1 MRIQIQA
8 NDCDQTAISAEV
20 VSAQLAFVTFKT
32 ENSCYRSKEA
42 VTLTGDDARELA
54 KALLSAADA
63 IDFMKINEF
72 ALP

>member
-1 MRIQIQA
+1 MRIKIQA
-8 NDCDQTAISAEV
+8 DDCDQTAISAEV

-32 ENSCYRSKEA
+32 ESSRYPSKEA

>member
-1 MRIQIQA
+1 MHIKIQA
-8 NDCDQTAISAEV
+8 DDCDQTAISAEV
-20 VSAQLAFVTFKT
+20 VSAQLAFVTFRT
-32 ENSCYRSKEA
+32 ENSRYHSKEA

>member
-1 MRIQIQA
+1 MHIKIQA

-32 ENSCYRSKEA
+32 DESRYRSNEA

>member
-1 MRIQIQA
+1 MHIKIQA

-20 VSAQLAFVTFKT
+20 VSAQMAFVTFKT
-32 ENSCYRSKEA
+32 QKSRYHPKDG
-42 VTLTGDDARELA
+42 VTLTGNDARELA

>member
-1 MRIQIQA
+1 MHIKIQP

-32 ENSCYRSKEA
+32 ENSRYHPKEG

-54 KALLSAADA
+54 KALVSAADA

>member
-1 MRIQIQA
+1 MRIKIQA

-20 VSAQLAFVTFKT
+20 VSAQLAFVTFRT
-32 ENSCYRSKEA
+32 EGSRYHSKEA

>member
-1 MRIQIQA
+1 MHIKIQA
-8 NDCDQTAISAEV
+8 NDCDQTAISAQV
-20 VSAQLAFVTFKT
+20 VSAQMAFVTFKPD
-32 ENSCYRSKEA
+32 NSRYHSKEA
-42 VTLTGDDARELA
+42 LTLTGDDARQLA